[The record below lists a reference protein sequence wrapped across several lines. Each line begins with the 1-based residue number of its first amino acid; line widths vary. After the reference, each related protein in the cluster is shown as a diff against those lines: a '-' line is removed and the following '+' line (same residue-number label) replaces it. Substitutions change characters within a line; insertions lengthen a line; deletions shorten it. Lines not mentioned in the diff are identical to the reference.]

1 MATTTI
7 IRTAE
12 ILSHLRDVLV
22 KASANP
28 SKMKESFAQI
38 TQDHAFTKNQFR
50 LVLEH
55 ASATGAHN
63 INNRHSSLWHLF
75 KDPLVKRV
83 SFFEVDEKPKE
94 TAMDVILFSR
104 WIKDNYSMIMGLELP
119 ESPPKIFSRV
129 AEVSDFKTFLS
140 YLDKTIV
147 PALKQAICH
156 EHKMTPPV
164 LEAELLEREKEL
176 IESRIVG
183 VEILSP
189 IPASKWPKASP
200 Q

>member
-1 MATTTI
+1 M
-7 IRTAE
+7 RTPAQITSAD

-38 TQDHAFTKNQFR
+38 TQGHAFTKGQYQ

-55 ASATGAHN
+55 ASATGVHN
-63 INNRHSSLWHLF
+63 INDRYSSLWHLF
-75 KDPLVKRV
+75 KDPLGKRV

-94 TAMDVILFSR
+94 TAMDVVLFSR
-104 WIKDNYSMIMGLELP
+104 WIKDNYSMIMEFELP

-156 EHKMTPPV
+156 EHKMTESV
-164 LEAELLEREKEL
+164 LEAALLEREKLL
-176 IESRIVG
+176 IENKITG
-183 VEILSP
+183 VEVLWP
-189 IPASKWPKASP
+189 IPSKKWLEASP
-200 Q
+200 K